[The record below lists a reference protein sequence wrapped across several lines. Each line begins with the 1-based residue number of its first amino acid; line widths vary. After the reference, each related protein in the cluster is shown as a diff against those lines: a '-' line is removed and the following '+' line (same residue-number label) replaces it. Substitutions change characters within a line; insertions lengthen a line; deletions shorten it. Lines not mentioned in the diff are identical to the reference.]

1 MLWLFMASVEY
12 IQSAILRWY
21 GRNSRTLPWR
31 ESRRTVYHV
40 WLSEVMLQQ
49 TTVTVVIPYFRRFI
63 AAFPTV
69 QALAAAS
76 RDDMLLLWQGLGYYG
91 RAHRLHETA
100 RIIVHERNGRFPRC
114 EKEWLALPGI
124 GRYTAAAI
132 MAIAFNRR
140 AVVVDGNVRRVV
152 TRLFAHDR
160 VTPLQDRWLYRM
172 VARLTPHNECAAYV
186 QAMMDF
192 GATICKPHMPLCDC
206 CPLQKI
212 CRAYDRGAQS
222 HYPVLPT
229 KRARPH
235 LYGLFFVCRNDE
247 GAILLERRK
256 DTGLL
261 AGTML
266 LPSTPW
272 RDTQWTS
279 TSPSQWQ
286 AHAPQAR
293 DWRLIA
299 GTVQHVFTHF
309 SLEAR
314 IMEGR
319 NCQEPH
325 HAVWMLPQQQE
336 QFPFSSLMRRLLNHW
351 NSHIS

>member
-1 MLWLFMASVEY
+1 
-12 IQSAILRWY
+12 
-21 GRNSRTLPWR
+21 
-31 ESRRTVYHV
+31 
-40 WLSEVMLQQ
+40 
-49 TTVTVVIPYFRRFI
+49 
-63 AAFPTV
+63 
-69 QALAAAS
+69 
-76 RDDMLLLWQGLGYYG
+76 
-91 RAHRLHETA
+91 
-100 RIIVHERNGRFPRC
+100 
-114 EKEWLALPGI
+114 
-124 GRYTAAAI
+124 
-132 MAIAFNRR
+132 
-140 AVVVDGNVRRVV
+140 
-152 TRLFAHDR
+152 
-160 VTPLQDRWLYRM
+160 
-172 VARLTPHNECAAYV
+172 
-186 QAMMDF
+186 
-192 GATICKPHMPLCDC
+192 MPLCDR

-212 CRAYDRGAQS
+212 CRAYDRGEQS

-229 KRARPH
+229 KRPRPH

-279 TSPSQWQ
+279 TPSQWQ
-286 AHAPQAR
+286 AHAPPAH
-293 DWRLIA
+293 DWRLIS